1 MLYSSVWI
9 LAVINFLPPF
19 SVNMI
24 SPVAIVLAAGKGTRM
39 KSDLPKVLF
48 PVCGRPMV
56 EYVLEALAK
65 VGVRR
70 VVVVVGYRGDL
81 VRKELGN
88 WQVGGTVAPALSQ
101 GERKK
106 FVLEFVEQS
115 PQLGTGHAVMMC
127 RTALEGYAGPILI
140 LTGDSPLV
148 QPTSLK
154 AMFTDFERSGAACL
168 MGTAIKQNPAG
179 LGRVVRDAAG
189 NFQAIVEEKDAT
201 PGQLA
206 VCEVNMSYY
215 LFDSREL
222 WHALDQVRN
231 ENAQGEYYIT
241 DCPGILKAEGKDVR
255 ALAALAACE
264 TLSVNTVDE
273 LAEVEKELIKSRHSE
288 GGK

>member
-1 MLYSSVWI
+1 
-9 LAVINFLPPF
+9 
-19 SVNMI
+19 MI

-56 EYVLEALAK
+56 EFVLEALAE
-65 VGVRR
+65 VGVKR
-70 VVVVVGYRGDL
+70 VVVVVGYRADL
-81 VRKELGN
+81 VRETLAKWPG
-88 WQVGGTVAPALSQ
+88 V
-101 GERKK
+101 
-106 FVLEFVEQS
+106 EFAEQS
-115 PQLGTGHAVMMC
+115 PQLGTGHAVMVC
-127 RTALEGYAGPILI
+127 RPALKDHSGPVLI

-148 QPTSLK
+148 QAASLK
-154 AMFTDFERSGAACL
+154 AMFADFEKTQPACL
-168 MGTAIKQNPAG
+168 MGTATKENPAG

-201 PGQLA
+201 PEQKA
-206 VCEVNMSYY
+206 VREVNMSYY
-215 LFDSREL
+215 LFDGQEL

-255 ALAALAACE
+255 ALCALAPCE

-273 LAEVEKELIKSRHSE
+273 LAVVEQELIKNRIASH
-288 GGK
+288 